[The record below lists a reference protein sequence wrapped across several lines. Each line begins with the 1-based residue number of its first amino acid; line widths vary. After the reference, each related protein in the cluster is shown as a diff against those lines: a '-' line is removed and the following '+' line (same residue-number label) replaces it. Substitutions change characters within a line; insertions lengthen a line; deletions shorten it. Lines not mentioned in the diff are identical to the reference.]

1 MGADDADGLEPGI
14 GGGGAEEAHAAAAEV
29 AGEGVRERRG
39 GALGIGLAHHVVSGK
54 TPGIGGKA
62 ALLCLTLQE
71 NAGVGNG
78 GQSLAA
84 VADDAGVLQQ
94 GGTSASPK
102 AAKPAD

>member
-62 ALLCLTLQE
+62 ALLCLNLQE